1 MRAMIVGPSGSG
13 KSTLLVSMILDIY
26 RGAFERIF
34 IWSPS
39 VNLDSIWLPV
49 KKYIKEG
56 LKVDT
61 DTESCWWDEFN
72 VEDLERVIETQN
84 TIIEYQKNQ
93 GMKKLFNIFVI
104 FDEVSDNPALT
115 RNNKLLNS
123 LFCRGRHSGI
133 STLVSLQKS
142 STVPPIIR
150 VNRSHLF
157 CYKVRNSKEIE
168 TLQDEL
174 SAIVRSDNL
183 LESKKLIYKIYETA
197 TDEPHSFLYINLL
210 QKDPSRIFMKHFS
223 QYLKIS
229 IKSLNILYYMLFY
242 DLPIDIKN
250 IVLSYN
256 LGDVRLLKIKINS
269 IIKKYINKF
278 KPVYKSYKSNQIF

>member
-1 MRAMIVGPSGSG
+1 MYIFYFICIYNIIFILPDVKPIDEIKYDFKQSKHEVVPKLPMRAMIVGPSGSG

-49 KKYIKEG
+49 KKHI
-56 LKVDT
+56 KVDN
-61 DTESCWWDEFN
+61 DKEPCLWDEFN

-84 TIIEYQKNQ
+84 KIIEYQKKQ
-93 GMKKLFNIFVI
+93 GMKKLFNILLI
-104 FDEVSDNPALT
+104 LDDVSDNPAIT

-150 VNRSHLF
+150 VNISHVF
-157 CYKVRNSKEIE
+157 YYKVRNFKEIE
-168 TLQDEL
+168 ILQDEL

-210 QKDPSRIFMKHFS
+210 EKNPDKMFMKN
-223 QYLKIS
+223 Y
-229 IKSLNILYYMLFY
+229 
-242 DLPIDIKN
+242 
-250 IVLSYN
+250 
-256 LGDVRLLKIKINS
+256 
-269 IIKKYINKF
+269 
-278 KPVYKSYKSNQIF
+278 

>member
-1 MRAMIVGPSGSG
+1 MYNIIFIMPDEKPIDEIKYDFKQSKHEVVPKLPMRAMIVGPSGSG

-39 VNLDSIWLPV
+39 VNLVSIWLPV

-56 LKVDT
+56 LKVDN
-61 DTESCWWDEFN
+61 DKEPCWWDEFN

-84 TIIEYQKNQ
+84 KIIEYQKKQ
-93 GMKKLFNIFVI
+93 GMKKLFNILVI
-104 FDEVSDNPALT
+104 LDDVSDNPAIT
-115 RNNKLLNS
+115 RNNKLLNY

-133 STLVSLQKS
+133 STLVSLQTS

-150 VNRSHLF
+150 VNISQLF
-157 CYKVRNSKEIE
+157 YYKVKNFKEIE
-168 TLQDEL
+168 ILQDEL

-183 LESKKLIYKIYETA
+183 HESKKLIYRIYETA

-210 QKDPSRIFMKHFS
+210 EKNPDKMFMKNFH
-223 QYLKIS
+223 
-229 IKSLNILYYMLFY
+229 
-242 DLPIDIKN
+242 
-250 IVLSYN
+250 
-256 LGDVRLLKIKINS
+256 NS
-269 IIKKYINKF
+269 
-278 KPVYKSYKSNQIF
+278 

>member
-1 MRAMIVGPSGSG
+1 MPDVKLIDEIKYDFKQSKHEVVPKLPMRVMIVGPLGSG

-26 RGAFERIF
+26 RGTYERIF

-56 LKVDT
+56 LKVDN
-61 DTESCWWDEFN
+61 DKEPCWWDEFN

-84 TIIEYQKNQ
+84 KIIEYQKKQ
-93 GMKKLFNIFVI
+93 GTKKLFIILVI
-104 FDEVSDNPALT
+104 LDDVSDNPAIT
-115 RNNKLLNS
+115 RNSKLLNS

-133 STLVSLQKS
+133 LTLVSLQKS
-142 STVPPIIR
+142 LTVPPIIR
-150 VNRSHLF
+150 VNISHL
-157 CYKVRNSKEIE
+157 CYYKVRNYKEIE
-168 TLQDEL
+168 ILQDEL

-183 LESKKLIYKIYETA
+183 HESKKLIYKIYETA

-210 QKDPSRIFMKHFS
+210 EKNPDKMFMKNFS

-229 IKSLNILYYMLFY
+229 N
-242 DLPIDIKN
+242 
-250 IVLSYN
+250 
-256 LGDVRLLKIKINS
+256 
-269 IIKKYINKF
+269 
-278 KPVYKSYKSNQIF
+278 

>member
-1 MRAMIVGPSGSG
+1 MPDVKPIDEIKYDFKQSKHAVVPKLPMRAMIVGPSGSG

-61 DTESCWWDEFN
+61 DKEPCWWDEFN

-84 TIIEYQKNQ
+84 RIIEYQKKQ
-93 GMKKLFNIFVI
+93 GTKKLFNILVI
-104 FDEVSDNPALT
+104 LDDVSDNPAIT

-133 STLVSLQKS
+133 SKLVSLQKS

-150 VNRSHLF
+150 VNISHLF
-157 CYKVRNSKEIE
+157 YYKVRNFKEIE
-168 TLQDEL
+168 ILQDEL

-183 LESKKLIYKIYETA
+183 HESKKLIYKIDETA

-210 QKDPSRIFMKHFS
+210 EKNPDKMFMKNFS
-223 QYLKIS
+223 QYLKIT
-229 IKSLNILYYMLFY
+229 
-242 DLPIDIKN
+242 
-250 IVLSYN
+250 
-256 LGDVRLLKIKINS
+256 
-269 IIKKYINKF
+269 
-278 KPVYKSYKSNQIF
+278 NQ

>member
-1 MRAMIVGPSGSG
+1 MPDVKPIDEIKYDFKQSKHEVVPKLPMRAMIVGPSGSG

-61 DTESCWWDEFN
+61 DKEPCWWDGFR
-72 VEDLERVIETQN
+72 VGDLGRVVETQN
-84 TIIEYQKNQ
+84 KIIEYQKKQ
-93 GMKKLFNIFVI
+93 GMKKLFNILVI
-104 FDEVSDNPALT
+104 LDDVSDNPAIT

-142 STVPPIIR
+142 STVPPINR
-150 VNRSHLF
+150 VNISHLF
-157 CYKVRNSKEIE
+157 YYKVRNFKEIE
-168 TLQDEL
+168 ILQDEL

-183 LESKKLIYKIYETA
+183 HESKKLIYKLYEKA
-197 TDEPHSFLYINLL
+197 TEQPHSFLYINLL
-210 QKDPSRIFMKHFS
+210 QKDPNRIFMKNFS
-223 QYLKIS
+223 HYLKVS
-229 IKSLNILYYMLFY
+229 EE
-242 DLPIDIKN
+242 
-250 IVLSYN
+250 
-256 LGDVRLLKIKINS
+256 
-269 IIKKYINKF
+269 
-278 KPVYKSYKSNQIF
+278 